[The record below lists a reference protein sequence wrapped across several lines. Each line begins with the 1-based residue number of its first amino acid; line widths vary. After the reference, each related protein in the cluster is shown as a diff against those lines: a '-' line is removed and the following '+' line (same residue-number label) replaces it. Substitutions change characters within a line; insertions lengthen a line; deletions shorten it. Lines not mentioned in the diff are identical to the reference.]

1 MVANRRS
8 PPMSAALAGV
18 PPPFAGFGTLR
29 ILVGL
34 GAGLLAGCSTPHTGA
49 RLTLEP
55 VREDQ
60 GDAFRRAQRMLA
72 NQFPATYRA
81 THRVV
86 IDVGRRQYVGDGF
99 LTASPANG
107 LHLAVVSPLGLVAEV
122 RVNGAGKR
130 EILKTTPLFR
140 ASWTRD
146 YLMRD
151 VCWLGTVPARLRP
164 AGSRPDGGLVL
175 EPPVEPDGTQAR
187 YVCSSDGARWEELE
201 LWRHGRRAYHAK
213 MHGWRRVEGWPAEI
227 PAEFDVNA
235 GAYRVNLRVAE
246 LVVQD
251 VGDVPDAG
259 GARP

>member
-8 PPMSAALAGV
+8 PPMSATLAGV
-18 PPPFAGFGTLR
+18 PPRASDFGIPRTLAW
-29 ILVGL
+29 LFTC
-34 GAGLLAGCSTPHTGA
+34 LLAGCSTPHTGA
-49 RLTLEP
+49 RLALEP
-55 VREDQ
+55 VRENQ

-72 NQFPATYRA
+72 NLFPATYRA

-86 IDVGRRQYVGDGF
+86 IDVGRREYVCDGF

-122 RVNGAGKR
+122 RVDGGRR

-164 AGSRPDGGLVL
+164 AGSTPDGRLVL
-175 EPPVEPDGTQAR
+175 EAPVEPDGAQAR

-201 LWRHGRRAYHAK
+201 LWRDGRQAYRAKIHR
-213 MHGWRRVEGWPAEI
+213 WRRVEGWPAEV
-227 PAEFDVNA
+227 PAEFDVDA
-235 GAYRVNLRVAE
+235 GTYRLNLRVVE

-251 VGDVPDAG
+251 VGDLSDAG